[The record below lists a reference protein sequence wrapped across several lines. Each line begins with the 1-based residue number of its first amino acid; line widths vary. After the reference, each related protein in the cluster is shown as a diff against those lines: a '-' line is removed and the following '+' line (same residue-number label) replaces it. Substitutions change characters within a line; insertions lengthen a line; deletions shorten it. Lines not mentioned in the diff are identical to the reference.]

1 MWRTRPLSATQLIF
15 IFEFKSEFSQVQR
28 LYRHYSF
35 PLLAQM
41 CEDRRCMSIWTL
53 IICSCAMLAV
63 LVVAGIFYGVQQTE
77 NDTTLDTFQSL
88 HSVTSCTVLNTS
100 IVAAP
105 FDRGCT
111 DITGSNTLVCNTAT
125 LWVAALNPW
134 NNNHSEI
141 FSGVN
146 WLNINRLTIHDALV
160 AYNQTFPDNSTFQ
173 CYLTRPTP
181 TTFTD
186 CTLWQQEQ
194 PTPPLH
200 QIDVIVRM
208 MILFGVFA
216 AIYGLVAVTCGISIM
231 YQRCNNVSSAT
242 AAV

>member
-1 MWRTRPLSATQLIF
+1 MVGTRALNLSIF
-15 IFEFKSEFSQVQR
+15 FEFKRSATILSP
-28 LYRHYSF
+28 S
-35 PLLAQM
+35 LAHM

-53 IICSCAMLAV
+53 ITCACAMLVA

-77 NDTTLDTFQSL
+77 NDTTTDTYHSL
-88 HSVTSCTVLNTS
+88 HSATSCTVLNTS
-100 IVAAP
+100 IVAAS
-105 FDRGCT
+105 FHRGCT

-125 LWVAALNPW
+125 LWVAVLNPW
-134 NNNHSEI
+134 NHNHSEL

-146 WLNINRLTIHDALV
+146 WLNVNGLTIPNALV

-173 CYLTRPTP
+173 CYLTRPTL

-186 CTLWQQEQ
+186 CTVWWQEQ

-200 QIDVIVRM
+200 QIDNIVRM

-216 AIYGLVAVTCGISIM
+216 AIYGLVAVTCGISIV
-231 YQRCNNVSSAT
+231 YQRRNNVASAT